1 MITRTDILVIEG
13 AAKEMAKGGTRGN
26 NGQAG
31 GTSMMLNAH
40 EVAELCR
47 LALEHPMI
55 KMQAMPARNG
65 GAR

>member
-13 AAKEMAKGGTRGN
+13 TAKEMAKRLHEN
-26 NGQAG
+26 KS
-31 GTSMMLNAH
+31 TSMMV

-65 GAR
+65 QSR

>member
-1 MITRTDILVIEG
+1 MITRTEILVIEG
-13 AAKEMAKGGTRGN
+13 TAKEMAKRLYEN
-26 NGQAG
+26 KS
-31 GTSMMLNAH
+31 TSMMLSAV

-65 GAR
+65 QSR

>member
-13 AAKEMAKGGTRGN
+13 TAKEMAKRLHEN
-26 NGQAG
+26 KS
-31 GTSMMLNAH
+31 TSMMLSAV

-55 KMQAMPARNG
+55 KMQAMPARHG